1 MSFAACPRVLRAGL
15 RSPDQNESQGA
26 HVNRSAAAAGMPAG
40 TPALT
45 QFLDADAQLRAS
57 LPASA
62 REPETLRELY
72 RRMVETRIFDKKAV
86 ALQRSGR
93 LDRYTACRGQEAIVA
108 AIALSLRADDL
119 FVAAD
124 REYTLQ
130 SLRDAGLLD
139 VLRYWSAASVRQA
152 SSPSMALARARA
164 LAADLS
170 PERPSP
176 LVLAP
181 GDDDLVDA
189 PPVCEALRAKPHAGL
204 PLIFIVPR
212 RQWRIATN
220 ADDVAPPASR
230 IAAAGIVGET
240 VDGNDVIAMH
250 DALRRGV
257 AAARGGRGPLLI
269 EAITCPLRD
278 RQPLRD
284 ERHPPRSDAE
294 LRAAWERCPIKRLKR
309 YLESRQ
315 LWSVAE
321 EEALLLAAGEQAA
334 QAARAFAG
342 GAPA

>member
-1 MSFAACPRVLRAGL
+1 M
-15 RSPDQNESQGA
+15 
-26 HVNRSAAAAGMPAG
+26 
-40 TPALT
+40 PALT

-108 AIALSLRADDL
+108 AIALSLRADDR

-124 REYTLQ
+124 REHTLPP
-130 SLRDAGLLD
+130 LRDAGLLD
-139 VLRYWSAASVRQA
+139 VLRHWSAASARQA
-152 SSPSMALARARA
+152 ASPSMALARARS

-170 PERPSP
+170 PEQPSP
-176 LVLAP
+176 VVLAP
-181 GDDDLVDA
+181 GDDDIVDA
-189 PPVCEALRAKPHAGL
+189 PLVCEALRAAPHAGL

-212 RQWRIATN
+212 RQWRIA
-220 ADDVAPPASR
+220 DDVAPPASR
-230 IAAAGIVGET
+230 IAAAGIIGET

-250 DALRRGV
+250 DALQRGV

-269 EAITCPLRD
+269 EAITCPLRE

-284 ERHPPRSDAE
+284 EQHPPRSDAE

-334 QAARAFAG
+334 QAARVFAG